1 MDSKEHSAK
10 PRVWRPAFG
19 GPPSNWSIK
28 VGNDQFQIG
37 FTGFH
42 GSPLN
47 PTNPFKFPES
57 IARLALHFLDF
68 FAFPP
73 NLPLYGSFP
82 FRSCRLPPD
91 GKRVQHF
98 RTEPLNEGCKLRMFL
113 YGSQLGLCSRF
124 LSSFR
129 DLRHGCT

>member
-68 FAFPP
+68 FIFWISLRFRRTCLFTAPSRSARAAFRQTEK
-73 NLPLYGSFP
+73 GS
-82 FRSCRLPPD
+82 STS
-91 GKRVQHF
+91 V
-98 RTEPLNEGCKLRMFL
+98 LNP
-113 YGSQLGLCSRF
+113 
-124 LSSFR
+124 
-129 DLRHGCT
+129 